1 MEVTEAP
8 PAMMEVDS
16 TILERVEKV
25 CTNSFSIPQGGWF
38 SRQYKSHLQVEKVTA
53 NDEAQYQPPSELEPG
68 QVNVV
73 YDALCKYFCQDNT
86 NTSTLRQ
93 STEVISRWKLQSQ
106 S

>member
-25 CTNSFSIPQGGWF
+25 CAQKSFSRWFFLKAKISLFFQGGW
-38 SRQYKSHLQVEKVTA
+38 SQGNICKSHFQVEKVAT

-68 QVNVV
+68 QVTFIHNTL
-73 YDALCKYFCQDNT
+73 YKYCCQH
-86 NTSTLRQ
+86 Q
-93 STEVISRWKLQSQ
+93 HQ
-106 S
+106 